1 MKTFEV
7 TVFASLVYVVEAAD
21 FDEAQDIAKDVS
33 GWSAN
38 PRLEIC
44 VDELADSDVE
54 LAKTQCDEFYP
65 AKTETA
71 K

>member
-1 MKTFEV
+1 MKAFEA
-7 TVFASLVYVVEAAD
+7 TITATLVYVIEAAD

-44 VDELADSDVE
+44 ADELAESDIE
-54 LAKTQCDEFYP
+54 LAKAQCDEFYP
-65 AKTETA
+65 AKMESS